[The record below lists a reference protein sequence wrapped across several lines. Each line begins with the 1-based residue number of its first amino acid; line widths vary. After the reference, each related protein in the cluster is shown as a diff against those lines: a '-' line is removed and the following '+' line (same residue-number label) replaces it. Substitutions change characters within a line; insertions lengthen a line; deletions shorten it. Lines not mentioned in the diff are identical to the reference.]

1 VIEQLSTHMLDTV
14 AGAPAAGIPVLLELI
29 GPDARA
35 TVAGNGRT
43 DADGRVG
50 RLNAAPLAPGQYRLT
65 FDTAQYFT
73 AQHGTAFYP
82 RIVVEVTLF
91 DRYHFH
97 LPVLAG
103 TYSYSTYLGS

>member
-1 VIEQLSTHMLDTV
+1 MIGQLSTHVLDTV
-14 AGAPAAGIPVLLELI
+14 AGAPAPGIPVRLELI
-29 GPDARA
+29 GPDGEA
-35 TVAGNGRT
+35 TTAGAGRT

-50 RLNAAPLAPGQYRLT
+50 LLNAAPLVPGQYRLT
-65 FDTAQYFT
+65 FGTGEYFT
-73 AQHGTAFYP
+73 SRHGAAFYP

-97 LPVLAG
+97 VPVLAG